1 MKLRISHIRFVLK
14 RERCCLTRVAH
25 VVAAIDELL
34 FLCVKA
40 ALSVYFSQLI
50 HFSFFVSPLILLLF
64 FFRLTSL
71 NIN

>member
-14 RERCCLTRVAH
+14 RERCCLRVAH
-25 VVAAIDELL
+25 VFAAIDELL

-50 HFSFFVSPLILLLF
+50 HFSFFVSHLILLLF